1 MGGGGGWWWVVV
13 GVGGRR
19 RRSRCFPDSFNA
31 FSMCFNLK
39 RASRSDA
46 KTGFP
51 KMAISLERSSLFGS
65 PFRAHFWPIF
75 GPILGSILVRFAVL
89 GPDPAIT
96 TGAPFSTRKHEDFA
110 DMFNKIPEFYRAKR
124 PSISVLSRRNRPP
137 CTCLKKYRKHMVFA
151 RIAAR
156 MCKNQ

>member
-1 MGGGGGWWWVVV
+1 MQRRGWGASPSGPAPGG
-13 GVGGRR
+13 
-19 RRSRCFPDSFNA
+19 F
-31 FSMCFNLK
+31 L
-39 RASRSDA
+39 
-46 KTGFP
+46 

-65 PFRAHFWPIF
+65 LFWPIF
-75 GPILGSILVRFAVL
+75 GRILGSILVRFAVL

-110 DMFNKIPEFYRAKR
+110 KVFNKIPEFYRAKR

-156 MCKNQ
+156 MCKNRWVFYNLSPLMAKIACRMSKTPWVF

>member
-1 MGGGGGWWWVVV
+1 
-13 GVGGRR
+13 
-19 RRSRCFPDSFNA
+19 
-31 FSMCFNLK
+31 
-39 RASRSDA
+39 
-46 KTGFP
+46 
-51 KMAISLERSSLFGS
+51 MAISLERSSLFGS

-110 DMFNKIPEFYRAKR
+110 EVFNKIPEFYRAKR

-156 MCKNQ
+156 MCKNRWVFYNLSPLLAKIAGRMCKNQWVFKDSGSSLCKNPCVFASFVERFGTPLV